1 MNRLFKYT
9 TLLISLFITDLSG
22 EAAVLVNT
30 SVPDTLQISG
40 NLQSVKSLIS
50 SREFSAAEMLAKEAL
65 NNSQKINYT
74 SGLAWS
80 KYYLGMICFEN
91 LVLDSAIYWIKQSE
105 EDFSTIR
112 NRKAQVKAA
121 NLLGVY
127 YRYADSNDSS
137 LDCHNRALKI
147 AMENNDSAGIAES
160 HYGIGMTLNQLG
172 YYPETLE
179 HFHTAISI
187 RERLNDS
194 SGIAAI
200 LNSMGILFRNQGDYA
215 NALDFYI
222 RAFNIHEKLGNLQ
235 GLAYQ
240 HNNMGLIYRDI
251 GDYGKALD
259 HFNQSWAL
267 KVKINDTRGIS
278 NSIMNIGS
286 VYLLQNKLDS
296 ALIYFDQAASIKEQ
310 IGDKSGI
317 ANINLFRGE
326 CYQKL
331 GLFNKAISYLET
343 SRSDYHALK
352 EPRGETEAIIQLAS
366 TYFSTGL
373 HDKAFQLMDEAQNM
387 ASALNMLDIKQKI
400 YQNLYNFYIQLGD
413 YRKGLE
419 FYKLYIATRD
429 SVMGTRNLRKM
440 LNVELQDEYSRLIK
454 QHFERKDQEMLVRE
468 KEQRSKTVML
478 YVLSGAFVILL
489 LLMVMF
495 IRTLKNKQKINSM
508 LIAQQAE
515 VEHQKQELMNQRN
528 EIDTQKEMVVYQRDR
543 IITMLTDLAES
554 IDYAKK
560 IQQAILPKEST
571 LQQLFSDYFIIYQP
585 KEAVGGDFYWVGKF
599 NNTIC
604 FAVADCTGHG
614 VPGGFMSMLGVSMIN
629 DMANAKSVQS
639 PSWMLQSLRHNI
651 VTALG
656 QTSIDEDSHDGMDI
670 AFCTFDTNSG
680 ILTYA
685 GANIPIIISSK
696 NEISPSDRIL
706 THHDGL
712 VELKPDRMPI
722 ALYDKMDSFSEIQVK
737 LAPDD
742 TVYLF
747 TDGYV
752 DQFGGQKN
760 KKFGH
765 EAFRALI
772 SSVKDLNFSEQKQII
787 WSTIERWKGETE
799 NQTDDIL
806 VMGLK
811 LSQQIGKKV

>member
-1 MNRLFKYT
+1 MNRLFKYFT
-9 TLLISLFITDLSG
+9 FLILAIPTGLPRM
-22 EAAVLVNT
+22 AAAMVNKAT
-30 SVPDTLQISG
+30 PDTLQING
-40 NLQSVKSLIS
+40 NLNTVRSLIT
-50 SREFSAAEMLAKEAL
+50 SREFSAAAMLTKEAL
-65 NNSQKINYT
+65 SNSRKINYIK
-74 SGLAWS
+74 GVAWS
-80 KYYLGMICFEN
+80 EYYLGMICFEN
-91 LVLDSAIYWIKQSE
+91 STLDSAIYWLKRSE
-105 EDFSTIR
+105 NDFAAVRDYSAR
-112 NRKAQVKAA
+112 VKAC
-121 NLLGVY
+121 NLLGIY
-127 YRYADSNDSS
+127 YRQSDSNDSS
-137 LDCHNRALKI
+137 LDCHTRALKI

-172 YYPETLE
+172 YYPETME
-179 HFHTAISI
+179 HFHAAISI
-187 RERLNDS
+187 REKLNDS
-194 SGIAAI
+194 SGVAAI

-215 NALDFYI
+215 NALDFYV
-222 RAFNIHEKLGNLQ
+222 RALNIHEKLGNIQ

-259 HFNQSWAL
+259 HFNKSWAL
-267 KVKINDTRGIS
+267 KVKINDSRGIS

-296 ALIYFDQAASIKEQ
+296 ALIFFDQAASIKEQ

-331 GLFNKAISYLET
+331 GLYKKALDFLES

-366 TYFSTGL
+366 TYFNSGM
-373 HDKAFQLMDEAQNM
+373 HDKAFQLIDEAKNM
-387 ASALNMLDIKQKI
+387 VVTLKMLDLQQKVFL
-400 YQNLYNFYIQLGD
+400 NLYNFYIELGD

-419 FYKLYIATRD
+419 YYQLYIAARD

-454 QHFERKDQEMLVRE
+454 QHFERKDQEILS
-468 KEQRSKTVML
+468 KEQAQQSKTVLL
-478 YVLSGAFVILL
+478 YILSGAFIILL
-489 LLMVMF
+489 LFLVMF
-495 IRTLKNKQKINSM
+495 IRTLKNKQKINNM

-515 VEHQKQELMNQRN
+515 VEHQKQELMNQRD

-560 IQQAILPKEST
+560 IQQAILPKDSL
-571 LQQLFSDYFIIYQP
+571 LQQLFTDYFIIYQP
-585 KEAVGGDFYWVGKF
+585 KEAVGGDFYWAGRF
-599 NNTIC
+599 NGTIC

-614 VPGGFMSMLGVSMIN
+614 VPGGFMSMLGVSMLN
-629 DMANAKSVQS
+629 DMATADSVQS
-639 PSWMLQSLRHNI
+639 PSLMLQSLRHNI
-651 VTALG
+651 VAALG
-656 QTSIDEDSHDGMDI
+656 QTNFDEDNHDGMDI
-670 AFCTFDTNSG
+670 AFCTFDIKSG

-685 GANIPIIISSK
+685 GANMPIIINSK
-696 NEISPSDRIL
+696 GEIPPSERIQPYQN
-706 THHDGL
+706 GL
-712 VELKPDRMPI
+712 YELKPDRMPV
-722 ALYDKMDSFSEIQVK
+722 ALYDKMDSFSEIRVK
-737 LAPDD
+737 LSPGDA
-742 TVYLF
+742 VYLF

-752 DQFGGQKN
+752 DQFGGPKS

-765 EAFRALI
+765 DAFRTLI
-772 SSVKDLNFSEQKQII
+772 NSVKDLSFSEQKQII

-811 LSQQIGKKV
+811 LPDK